1 MDYEQ
6 AENALRNGE
15 LIGASGYDE
24 ASGVLKAF
32 ASLRAENER
41 LREALEAIAEP
52 DALLDANKD
61 AFNAHADRRMHEI
74 ARAALRRE
82 EGERPNF
89 IRCDG
94 CRTGKG
100 PCDPPCKPS
109 VRREEE

>member
-41 LREALEAIAEP
+41 LREVVRKL
-52 DALLDANKD
+52 
-61 AFNAHADRRMHEI
+61 
-74 ARAALRRE
+74 RAALE
-82 EGERPNF
+82 
-89 IRCDG
+89 
-94 CRTGKG
+94 
-100 PCDPPCKPS
+100 KP
-109 VRREEE
+109 